1 MVRPGPGAGTTSAL
15 ARLRSCAAAAAM
27 ATVTVLAAGCVG
39 SDATR
44 EGEAAVESWTLG
56 APSVEIGTVEG
67 ETAYLLHQV
76 PDAIRLADGR
86 IAVLNAGSHEVRLYG
101 ADGTHLR
108 SIGREG
114 DGPGEFRS
122 PARLRHRGGDTVAVV
137 DEGLRRTTALTL
149 EGEVVGT
156 EELAAPLEQPFPAET
171 WLFRRHWVDGGRP
184 GRRAGVARILSELPP
199 PDRSAHDPAPRG
211 GAEPASGAGAR
222 SGAPAASYRYVKVAE
237 DGRLWITPELPP
249 WPDGTVWAVRDPDGS
264 LLAEVETP
272 PRFFPFRIDGDRV
285 LGVTTDSLDV
295 ERVRVLPLR
304 KPPDSPPGPGRS
316 ALLAPGPEP
325 IRAEAIP
332 ADALASMR
340 GLVRMMTSLQEM
352 HYGRTVQDGG
362 GSYAT
367 SLEALVEAGQG
378 RLRLEIPEGSRAEI
392 LSADS
397 RHWIGETVH
406 EPTGTH
412 CVMSM
417 RAPRMVGVPP
427 GRALCWVETPPE
439 SPQDAE
445 R

>member
-1 MVRPGPGAGTTSAL
+1 MTGAAGATL
-15 ARLRSCAAAAAM
+15 ATL
-27 ATVTVLAAGCVG
+27 TVFAAGCVG
-39 SDATR
+39 SDATG
-44 EGEAAVESWTLG
+44 EGDAAAESWTLG
-56 APSVEIGTVEG
+56 APGVEIGTVEG
-67 ETAYLLHQV
+67 EPAYLLHQV
-76 PDAIRLADGR
+76 VDAIRLADGR

-114 DGPGEFRS
+114 DGPGEFRR

-149 EGEVVGT
+149 GGEVVGT

-184 GRRAGVARILSELPP
+184 GRRAGVARILSKLPP
-199 PDRSAHDPAPRG
+199 PDT
-211 GAEPASGAGAR
+211 
-222 SGAPAASYRYVKVAE
+222 AASYRYVKVAE
-237 DGRLWITPELPP
+237 DGRLWITGELPP
-249 WPDGTVWAVRDPDGS
+249 WPDGTMWAVREPDGS
-264 LLAEVETP
+264 LRAEVETP
-272 PRFFPFRIDGDRV
+272 PRFLPFRIDGERV
-285 LGVTTDSLDV
+285 LGVRTDSLDV
-295 ERVRVLPLR
+295 ERVSVLPLR
-304 KPPDSPPGPGRS
+304 KPPGSPPGPGRS
-316 ALLAPGPEP
+316 ALLVSGPEP
-325 IRAEAIP
+325 IRADGIP
-332 ADALASMR
+332 AEALASVR
-340 GLVRMMTSLQEM
+340 GLVRMLTSLQEM
-352 HYGRTVQDGG
+352 HYGRSVENGG
-362 GSYAT
+362 GTYST
-367 SLEALVEAGQG
+367 SLEALVEAGEG

-406 EPTGTH
+406 KPTGTH

-417 RAPRMVGVPP
+417 RAPGMVGVPP

>member
-1 MVRPGPGAGTTSAL
+1 MVCRGSGCRTPPGL
-15 ARLRSCAAAAAM
+15 ARLRSCAT
-27 ATVTVLAAGCVG
+27 ATTLATLAVLAAGCVG

-44 EGEAAVESWTLG
+44 EGDASAESWTLG

-76 PDAIRLADGR
+76 ADAIRLADGR

-101 ADGTHLR
+101 ADGTYLG

-149 EGEVVGT
+149 EGDVVGT

-184 GRRAGVARILSELPP
+184 GRRAGVAGILAELPP
-199 PDRSAHDPAPRG
+199 PDT
-211 GAEPASGAGAR
+211 
-222 SGAPAASYRYVKVAE
+222 AASYRYVKVAE
-237 DGRLWITPELPP
+237 DGRLWITGELPP
-249 WPDGTVWAVRDPDGS
+249 WPDGAMWAVREPDGS
-264 LLAEVETP
+264 LRAEVETP
-272 PRFFPFRIDGDRV
+272 PRFFPFRIDGERV
-285 LGVTTDSLDV
+285 LGVRTDSLDV
-295 ERVRVLPLR
+295 ERVSVLPLR
-304 KPPDSPPGPGRS
+304 KPPGSPRGPGRS
-316 ALLAPGPEP
+316 ALLVSGPEP
-325 IRAEAIP
+325 IRAGAAP

-352 HYGRTVQDGG
+352 HYGRTMQDGG
-362 GSYAT
+362 GTYST
-367 SLEALVEAGQG
+367 SLEALVEAGEG

-417 RAPRMVGVPP
+417 RAPGMVGVPP